1 MYYSERQSQILALL
15 QTEKAL
21 SVHRLATRLSISE
34 SSIRRDLSA
43 LEELGKIKRT
53 YGGAVLVEAPERE
66 VSLLYRSSQRI
77 PEKME
82 IARKAAKY
90 IKDGMLIF
98 LDASSSA
105 AQLIPYL
112 ENFKDLTVVTNSPAT
127 SMKLGELKIRNY
139 CTGGL
144 LLRHSIAYV
153 GSGAEDFLNRFT
165 ADIVFFSCRG
175 LSADGILSDSM
186 EEEVQI
192 RRIMLK
198 NAKKKVLLCDRSKY
212 GQEYPYRLCKLSE
225 VDAVISETNQNA
237 ILTL

>member
-1 MYYSERQSQILALL
+1 M
-15 QTEKAL
+15 
-21 SVHRLATRLSISE
+21 
-34 SSIRRDLSA
+34 
-43 LEELGKIKRT
+43 
-53 YGGAVLVEAPERE
+53 
-66 VSLLYRSSQRI
+66 LYRSSQRI

-82 IARKAAKY
+82 IARKASKH

-105 AQLIPYL
+105 AQIVPCL
-112 ENFKDLTVVTNSPAT
+112 EGFKDLTVVTNSPTT
-127 SMKLGELKIRNY
+127 SMKLGELNIRNY

-212 GQEYPYRLCKLSE
+212 GQEYPYRLCRAGDVDE
-225 VDAVISETNQNA
+225 VVTEG
-237 ILTL
+237 